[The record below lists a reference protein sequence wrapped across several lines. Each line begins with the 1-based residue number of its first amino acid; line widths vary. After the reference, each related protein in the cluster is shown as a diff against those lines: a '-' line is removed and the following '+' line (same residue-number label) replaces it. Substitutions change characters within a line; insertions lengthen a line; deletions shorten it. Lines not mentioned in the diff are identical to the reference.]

1 MNSNKNILNLLHH
14 IVKTNP
20 SAICLEKNNI
30 KMTYEIFWEQC
41 NMYANNLI
49 RKTKFKVPVVCILEE
64 KNFFDYIAM
73 IGTLISGGYYIPIN
87 RITPKEK
94 IINIIN
100 DTGANFFSSNNKK
113 IINIKK
119 KNFNFVNQRNI
130 ERRILPVKKKYKN
143 SILAYIL
150 FTSGTTGKP
159 KGVMI
164 KKTSLNHYTK
174 WLVNKFKLNIN
185 DNCSQIPSI
194 GFDLSLADIF
204 LSLCSGSKLIIP
216 DTIDQLF
223 PSNWF
228 YKKKINHIVCTP
240 SLIDYIN
247 SSKKLTKK
255 NFSHIKSI
263 FFCGEP
269 LYLNHVKSLFNINK
283 KLKIVNA
290 YGPTEA
296 ACSMTTFDINI
307 KNYREKSLT
316 SMSIGKPIP
325 GMKVKIFN
333 TDKTKNN
340 KVGEILI
347 SGKQLS
353 IGYLKQE
360 KLTNEKFI
368 KLSDKIYYKTGDW
381 GCIKNNELYFLSRI
395 DNQIKI
401 KGFRVELNEIDY
413 YLRKFGLNNPKSIF
427 INGKIISFVVSK
439 KINEKKIKEFL
450 INELEVY
457 KIPSNIID
465 ISNIPLNKNGKVDI
479 DFLKKYYIKNE
490 V

>member
-1 MNSNKNILNLLHH
+1 
-14 IVKTNP
+14 
-20 SAICLEKNNI
+20 
-30 KMTYEIFWEQC
+30 
-41 NMYANNLI
+41 
-49 RKTKFKVPVVCILEE
+49 
-64 KNFFDYIAM
+64 
-73 IGTLISGGYYIPIN
+73 
-87 RITPKEK
+87 
-94 IINIIN
+94 
-100 DTGANFFSSNNKK
+100 
-113 IINIKK
+113 
-119 KNFNFVNQRNI
+119 
-130 ERRILPVKKKYKN
+130 
-143 SILAYIL
+143 L

-255 NFSHIKSI
+255 NFSHIKTI